1 MMREENYEYYV
12 VRKKALPEVLLKVAE
27 ANRLLQA
34 EKGMNIQKAAELA
47 GISRSSYYKY
57 KDDIFPFRDNVRGR
71 TLTFLLE
78 IVDIPGL
85 LSRVLQVIADYR
97 ANLLTIHQTV
107 PINGMATLT
116 LSIDIRPSTK
126 DVSAM
131 IGEIELLD
139 GVHELK
145 ILSRE

>member
-1 MMREENYEYYV
+1 MMREEDYEYYV

-27 ANRLLQA
+27 ATRLLQA

>member
-1 MMREENYEYYV
+1 MMREEDYEYYV
-12 VRKKALPEVLLKVAE
+12 VRKKALPEVRLKVAE

-78 IVDIPGL
+78 IEDIPGL

-97 ANLLTIHQTV
+97 ANLLTIHQTI

-131 IGEIELLD
+131 IGKIELLD

>member
-1 MMREENYEYYV
+1 MMREEDYEYYV
-12 VRKKALPEVLLKVAE
+12 VRKKALREVLLKVAE

-78 IVDIPGL
+78 IEDIPGL

-97 ANLLTIHQTV
+97 ANLLTIHQTI

>member
-1 MMREENYEYYV
+1 MMREEDYEYYV

-78 IVDIPGL
+78 IEDIPGL

-97 ANLLTIHQTV
+97 ANLLTIHQTI

>member
-1 MMREENYEYYV
+1 MMREEDYEYYV

-116 LSIDIRPSTK
+116 LSIGIRPSTK

>member
-1 MMREENYEYYV
+1 MMREEDYEYYV

-78 IVDIPGL
+78 IEDITGL

-97 ANLLTIHQTV
+97 ANLLTIHQTI